1 MVVKYAHSEKEVIVS
16 HSQRDNIDKKLK
28 DVTKER
34 DVLLEKIKTM
44 NNDKTRVCNMLEAK
58 VLNIYCVSKGSF

>member
-16 HSQRDNIDKKLK
+16 HNQRDSFEKKLK

-34 DVLLEKIKTM
+34 DLLLEKIKAM

-58 VLNIYCVSKGSF
+58 VRVAAFNFFFAS